1 VPYLQSLK
9 DELEVG
15 VEGEGSPP
23 TALSWAFGVKENPS
37 ATRPAAMGAAGMA
50 LVSLTED
57 EEAEEEDEM
66 DREYHAFSERS
77 KPKS

>member
-1 VPYLQSLK
+1 MPYLQSLK
-9 DELEVG
+9 EDLEVG
-15 VEGEGSPP
+15 VGGEGSPT
-23 TALSWAFGVKENPS
+23 TASSWAFGVKENPS

-50 LVSLTED
+50 LVPLTED

-66 DREYHAFSERS
+66 DRGYNAVSERS

>member
-1 VPYLQSLK
+1 MPYLQSLK

-15 VEGEGSPP
+15 VEGEGSPT
-23 TALSWAFGVKENPS
+23 TASSWAFGVKENPS

-66 DREYHAFSERS
+66 NVGYDAVGE
-77 KPKS
+77 KIKQKS